1 MASGATKSH
10 IFQQLF
16 SIKILTKLSNKSQFI
31 KLKVIYKTYM
41 ASFTPEHPLENFLR
55 KHGLEQ
61 HLGTFSQHQVTT
73 LDAAKQLT
81 KEDLLEMNIPI
92 EPGNKILK
100 AFSTGQSSTAGASQG
115 ETKTDGSIPV
125 TEPDLTPSNIDMCR
139 DPQHPPTQFTG
150 TEWNTARDAIF
161 KQKSSSELL
170 WECGKHM
177 NMAQR
182 NYGHEITSVGAHGRV
197 FAECACSFLLGG
209 NLEGNLSTS
218 IDSLDENGHGAVKVK
233 KHLHQLRDYGNNAVH
248 YGNKQKMR
256 HKIDIVH
263 SMYIVARYLDDV
275 LSSQGVPKKT
285 KTKKAV
291 SFIY

>member
-1 MASGATKSH
+1 
-10 IFQQLF
+10 
-16 SIKILTKLSNKSQFI
+16 
-31 KLKVIYKTYM
+31 M
-41 ASFTPEHPLENFLR
+41 ASFTPPDHPLENFLR

-61 HLGTFSQHQVTT
+61 HLGRLFQHQVTT
-73 LDAAKQLT
+73 LDDARLLT
-81 KEDLLEMNIPI
+81 KEDLREMNIAIGPR
-92 EPGNKILK
+92 NKILK
-100 AFSTGQSSTAGASQG
+100 AFSTGQSSTAGAGQG

-218 IDSLDENGHGAVKVK
+218 IDSLDENGHGAVK
-233 KHLHQLRDYGNNAVH
+233 KHLHQLRDHGNNAVH
-248 YGNKQKMR
+248 SGNKQKMH

-263 SMYIVARYLDDV
+263 SMYIVARYLDV
-275 LSSQGVPKKT
+275 VRLSQGVPKKSKAKKT